1 MTSRADPEKWPRVKA
16 ILDGAL
22 ELRPEERAAFL
33 DRACGADESL
43 RSEVESLIR
52 AADGDW
58 GFFDAD
64 VAARRM
70 PMFEDIQPPSRVG
83 ERIGAYEVLAELG
96 HGGMGVVLLARRAD
110 DEFQKKVAI
119 KLVRPGLASDVAL
132 QRFRSERQISATLD
146 HPNIA
151 RLLDGGTTERGE
163 PYFVMEYVE
172 GETLLDD
179 ARQRGLSL
187 EERLRLFREVCAA
200 VQYAHQNLVVHRDIK
215 PGNILVTPDGTP
227 KLLDFGI
234 AKLLQAETGAE
245 VPEHTA
251 TLLRVLTPEYASPEQ
266 VRGRPVT
273 TASDVY
279 SLGIVLYELLT
290 GEKPYRVE
298 TVDPEELV
306 RVVCERDP
314 ERPSTRT
321 AGLSGD
327 LDAIVM
333 KAIRK
338 EPELRY
344 ASAEALSGDV
354 GRYLEGRPVLA
365 RKGTASYRAGK
376 FIRRNRVAVAAA
388 ALVALALAGGVF
400 ATLRESRRARE
411 AEARAQR
418 RFNDVRTLANSF
430 LFEFHDAIRDLPG
443 STPARALLVRRA
455 LEYLDGLSKES
466 AGDRALR
473 RELAEAYQKV
483 GDVQGN
489 PYNANLGDMKGALES
504 YDKAIALLEPAMAS
518 ANATDE
524 ERAVLATATLVAGG
538 IQLTAGDPAKALA
551 LSRKGQALRQE
562 LAARDPND
570 RQSQVDL
577 AQAWQFLA
585 FNLAA
590 AGRDEEAAVALS
602 RQGAILRERQ
612 RVAPADRAVRRSLE
626 QNLYLRGS
634 ALQKAGDLD
643 EALLVYRQGAE
654 VLDAL
659 LREDPEN
666 VTYRRDQGYLR
677 TEIGNCLLAKGDGR
691 AALDE
696 YRGALEL
703 FGAMV
708 AADPKSTDP
717 VLGVGFSHHNA
728 SYAFRK
734 LGKPGEA
741 LGELRLAAP
750 RYEAVLAGSPSS
762 AWVSGML
769 AMLLSETAD
778 LETEQGG
785 SRASACAL
793 YRRSVAMFEK
803 IAGAGPLQPDRQTS
817 FDRAKAETAAC
828 AASGIR

>member
-1 MTSRADPEKWPRVKA
+1 MSQADPERWFRVKA
-16 ILDGAL
+16 ILDEAL
-22 ELRPEERAAFL
+22 ELRPDERTAFL
-33 DRACGADESL
+33 DQACAGDEPLRGELESL
-43 RSEVESLIR
+43 VL

-64 VAARRM
+64 AAARRI
-70 PMFEDIQPPSRVG
+70 PMFDDVVPPSRVG

-96 HGGMGVVLLARRAD
+96 RGGMGVVLLARRAD

-146 HPNIA
+146 HPSIA

-163 PYFVMEYVE
+163 PYFAMEYVE
-172 GETLLDD
+172 GETLL
-179 ARQRGLSL
+179 AYCQHHSLSL

-200 VQYAHQNLVVHRDIK
+200 VQYAHQSLVVHRDIK
-215 PGNILVTPDGTP
+215 PGNILVTAEGTP

-234 AKLLQAETGAE
+234 AKLLQAETGAQA
-245 VPEHTA
+245 PEQTA

-298 TVDPEELV
+298 TTDPEELV

-344 ASAEALSGDV
+344 ASADALSNDV

-365 RKGTASYRAGK
+365 RKGSASYRAGK
-376 FIRRNRVAVAAA
+376 FIRRHRLAVAAA

-418 RFNDVRTLANSF
+418 RFDDVRALANSF

-443 STPARALLVRRA
+443 STAARSLVVKRA
-455 LEYLDGLSKES
+455 LEYLDKLSRES
-466 AGDRALR
+466 AGDRALN
-473 RELAEAYQKV
+473 RELAAAYQKV

-489 PYNANLGDMKGALES
+489 PFSANLGDMAGALES
-504 YDKAIALLEPAMAS
+504 YRKAIALLEPVVAAGGS
-518 ANATDE
+518 SDE
-524 ERAVLATATLVAGG
+524 ERSTLASGYLVSGG
-538 IQLTAGDPAKALA
+538 ITLNAGDPAKAVTLARQGLA
-551 LSRKGQALRQE
+551 LREGLAGVKPADRARQI
-562 LAARDPND
+562 
-570 RQSQVDL
+570 DL
-577 AQAWQFLA
+577 AQAWQWLA

-590 AGRDEEAAVALS
+590 AGQDKEAAESLE
-602 RQGAILRERQ
+602 RQGAILLALQ
-612 RVAPADRAVRRSLE
+612 RSDPTDRAVRLSLS
-626 QNLYLRGS
+626 QNLYLRGL
-634 ALQKAGDLD
+634 AFQKAR
-643 EALLVYRQGAE
+643 EQGA
-654 VLDAL
+654 AL
-659 LREDPEN
+659 AAFQNSGGMLETLRREDPES
-666 VTYRRDQGYLR
+666 VAYRRAQAYVIVD
-677 TEIGNCLLAKGDGR
+677 TGNTLLAMGDVAR
-691 AALDE
+691 
-696 YRGALEL
+696 ALEEYKRGL
-703 FGAMV
+703 SVFEGLA

-717 VLGVGFSHHNA
+717 LVGIAMSHHNLGEA
-728 SYAFRK
+728 LQK
-734 LGKPGEA
+734 LHQPGEA
-741 LGELRLAAP
+741 VRELRLAAQ
-750 RYEAVLAGSPSS
+750 RYEAIRAATPTSS
-762 AWVSGML
+762 WVSGLL
-769 AMLLSETAD
+769 AQSLTTLAD
-778 LETEQGG
+778 LETESG
-785 SRASACAL
+785 SRETACSD
-793 YRRSVAMFEK
+793 YRRALRLFEE
-803 IAGAGPLQPDRQTS
+803 IQAGGRLPSERQAA
-817 FDRAKAETAAC
+817 FDRAKTAEASC
-828 AASGIR
+828 VASGLR

>member
-1 MTSRADPEKWPRVKA
+1 MASHADPERWPRVKA
-16 ILDGAL
+16 ILDEAL
-22 ELRPEERAAFL
+22 ELRPDGRAAHL
-33 DRACGADESL
+33 DRACAGDAPL
-43 RSEVESLIR
+43 RAEVESLIR

-64 VAARRM
+64 VAARRI
-70 PMFEDIQPPSRVG
+70 PMFDDVQPPSRVG

-179 ARQRGLSL
+179 ARQRALSV

-200 VQYAHQNLVVHRDIK
+200 VQYAHQSLVVHRDIK
-215 PGNILVTPDGTP
+215 PGNILVTAAGAP

-245 VPEHTA
+245 VPEQTA

-314 ERPSTRT
+314 ERPSTR
-321 AGLSGD
+321 AVGLSGD

-354 GRYLEGRPVLA
+354 GRYLDGRPVLA
-365 RKGTASYRAGK
+365 RKGSASYRAGK
-376 FIRRNRVAVAAA
+376 FARRHRIAVAAA

-400 ATLRESRRARE
+400 ATLKESRRARE
-411 AEARAQR
+411 AEARAER
-418 RFNDVRTLANSF
+418 RFNDVRALANSF

-443 STPARALLVRRA
+443 STAARALVVKRA
-455 LEYLDGLSKES
+455 LEYLDKLSHES
-466 AGDRALR
+466 ATDRALH
-473 RELAEAYQKV
+473 RELAAAYQKV

-489 PYNANLGDMKGALES
+489 PFSANLGDMKGALES
-504 YDKAIALLEPAMAS
+504 YRKSIALVEPVVAAGGS
-518 ANATDE
+518 TDE
-524 ERAVLATATLVAGG
+524 ERSTLANGYLVSSGMTLN
-538 IQLTAGDPAKALA
+538 AGDPAKAVA
-551 LSRKGQALRQE
+551 LTRQGVALRE
-562 LAARDPND
+562 GLAKAQPAD
-570 RQSQVDL
+570 RVRQAEL
-577 AQAWQFLA
+577 AQAWQWLA
-585 FNLAA
+585 FNLGA
-590 AGRDEEAAVALS
+590 AGQEQEAGESLR
-602 RQGAILRERQ
+602 RQGAILLRLQ
-612 RVAPADRAVRRSLE
+612 RADPADRAIRRNLS
-626 QNLYLRGS
+626 QNLYLQGDAFQRAGEYEA
-634 ALQKAGDLD
+634 ALASYKESGAML
-643 EALLVYRQGAE
+643 EALR
-654 VLDAL
+654 
-659 LREDPEN
+659 REDPES
-666 VTYRRDQGYLR
+666 VAYRRAQAYLHME
-677 TEIGNCLLAKGDGR
+677 TGNTLLAKGDAGR
-691 AALDE
+691 ALEE
-696 YRGALEL
+696 YRKEL
-703 FGAMV
+703 SLFEGL
-708 AADPKSTDP
+708 AADDPESTDP
-717 VLGVGFSHHNA
+717 VLGIGMSHHNA
-728 SYAFRK
+728 GEALRK
-734 LGKPGEA
+734 LNRPGEA
-741 LGELRLAAP
+741 LRELRLAVP
-750 RYEAVLAGSPSS
+750 RYEAILTATPSS
-762 AWVSGML
+762 TWVSGML
-769 AMLLSETAD
+769 AMVLAEIADVESE
-778 LETEQGG
+778 EGG
-785 SRASACAL
+785 SRASVCAS
-793 YRRSVAMFEK
+793 YRRSVALFEK
-803 IAGAGPLQPDRQTS
+803 IAGAGPLQPDRQPW
-817 FDRAKAETAAC
+817 FDRAKSGAAAC
-828 AASGIR
+828 AAAGIR